1 MTFQYPLGLLG
12 LIGIPILII
21 VYIIKSK
28 FTEQT
33 VSATYLWTLSERFL
47 KKKRKD
53 NKLTGIISLV
63 LQILAI
69 AIISLTIAHPVFT
82 LKGAAHEY
90 CFVLDSSGSMNVVST
105 DGKTRFELG
114 KEKIQE
120 VIEDSADGSY
130 YTLISVGSDTSTVFE
145 RVEDKEEALSVL
157 GDLEQGYGSDTF
169 GEALNRARVYF
180 AENPGVLTYLI
191 TDKDYS
197 STENIELISLSDKQE
212 NYALTDVEYDYSVLG
227 YLTVTGKVISYESD
241 ATINLKLTVDGEV
254 LENSTQELSVKRAEP
269 KEFSFTVYAERYK
282 EAAVEILNQDALML
296 DNKSI
301 LYNVKNENAY
311 KTLLVSQTPFFLK
324 SVMEVVGNADIEVME
339 PSEYLKLEESK
350 DSKIT
355 GYGLYVFHSCNPKA
369 VPTDGSVW
377 LINTTASIENSG
389 FNYQGVIKL
398 DMAETLDKTKAS
410 ASTVRKLL
418 ENVDGSSIYISKY
431 SKLDTY
437 RKFNVL
443 FSHDGNPAIFTGMN
457 AYGNREVVFAFDL
470 HNSDMPL
477 LADYVFLIKNLLDFS
492 FPTVIDD
499 AYYDCGEVAQVN
511 VVPNC
516 ESIRVDSPSGKI
528 SHLSTAQASN
538 ELLLDEVGVYT
549 VTVLVGDEQRE
560 YHIYSALADA
570 EKDPVTEA
578 EEKIGLY
585 GEAKEGGLDGKYDKL
600 IIFFICLAV
609 IMAAD
614 WMVYCYDKY
623 QLR

>member
-33 VSATYLWTLSERFL
+33 VSATYLWTLSEKFL

-53 NKLTGIISLV
+53 NKLTGIISLI

-82 LKGAAHEY
+82 LPGAAHEY
-90 CFVLDSSGSMNVVST
+90 CFVLDSSGSMNIVS
-105 DGKTRFELG
+105 DEGKTRFELG
-114 KEKIQE
+114 KEKIKE
-120 VIEDSADGSY
+120 MIEGSADGSY
-130 YTLISVGSDTSTVFE
+130 YTLISVGSDTTTVFE
-145 RVEDKEEALSVL
+145 REDSKDEALVL
-157 GDLEQGYGSDTF
+157 LGEAEPGYGSQSF
-169 GEALNRARVYF
+169 GEALNRAQAYF
-180 AENPGVLTYLI
+180 EENPGVCTYLL
-191 TDKDYS
+191 TDKAYS
-197 STENIELISLSDKQE
+197 STENLELISLSDSRD
-212 NYALTDVEYDYSVLG
+212 NYALSDVEYDYTVLG
-227 YLTVTGKVISYESD
+227 YLTVKGKAVSYESD
-241 ATINLKLTVDGEV
+241 ATISLKLTVDGADV
-254 LENSTQELSVKRAEP
+254 ENGTQEISVSKTEP
-269 KEFSFTVYAERYK
+269 KDFSFTVYTEKYS
-282 EAAVEILNQDALML
+282 EAVVEITNSDSLML
-296 DNKSI
+296 DNKNV

-324 SVMEVVGNADIEVME
+324 SVMEVVGSADITVME
-339 PSEYLKLEESK
+339 PSEYTKLEEGK

-355 GYGLYVFHSCNPKA
+355 GYGLYIFHSCNPKA

-377 LINTTASIENSG
+377 LINPTASVENSG

-398 DMAETLDKTKAS
+398 DKAETLEKTKAS
-410 ASTVRKLL
+410 ASTVRQLL
-418 ENVDGSSIYISKY
+418 ENVGGNSIYISKY

-437 RKFNVL
+437 RKFNTL
-443 FSHDGNPAIFTGMN
+443 FTHDGNPAIFTGMN
-457 AYGNREVVFAFDL
+457 TYGNREVVFAFDL

-492 FPTVIDD
+492 FPTVVDD
-499 AYYDCGEVAQVN
+499 AFYSCGQMAQIN

-528 SHLSTAQASN
+528 SHLSTAQASS
-538 ELLLDEVGVYT
+538 ELSLDEVGVYT
-549 VTVLVGDEQRE
+549 VTVLIGDEQRE

-585 GEAKEGGLDGKYDKL
+585 GEAKEGGLDGIYDKL

-609 IMAAD
+609 IMVAD